1 MLKSIGIDVSK
12 NSLDVALYQG
22 YLMFGQNQIKSQLW
36 FRKILLI
43 QKFYYQQLNYPALNF
58 L

>member
-1 MLKSIGIDVSK
+1 MAGIK
-12 NSLDVALYQG
+12 GALTQG